1 MVNVSTALDIVSLCI
16 KSQKLKL
23 LDDVK
28 VIVTNVAVALVYV
41 GTESC
46 FIEDSTQPNRHSL
59 QSAIGDKQGVL
70 SDKEIVH
77 PITETKL
84 CLTNYQN
91 VLEESSPLDE
101 MGFEWK

>member
-1 MVNVSTALDIVSLCI
+1 MHQVTKAEM
-16 KSQKLKL
+16 
-23 LDDVK
+23 LDDVR

-41 GTESC
+41 DIESC
-46 FIEDSTQPNRHSL
+46 LIEDSTQLYRHSL

-77 PITETKL
+77 PITETNL

-101 MGFEWK
+101 MGFEWKRYDDE